1 MAKYPRETDL
11 NDIVK
16 MMRSSERLQS
26 LCEQRRE
33 LLVKEKRV
41 DADRIKKKM
50 IPAFCPGAFLF
61 DGKGRNNVIGL
72 TDLCFLETDHISE
85 KQISKAM
92 ELLRKDC
99 HIVLCLRSIS
109 GDGLHFIIRYKFKNM
124 EQPSYHNMGK
134 NRMNHTYGAVFMS
147 LKKYYQGMLGV
158 HIDSSVFL
166 NVVFRLGERRCQVEF
181 LKELSSHSKE
191 FHAASLP
198 RVRYLNLND
207 VADLTGP
214 GGHDDYPVRQVDR
227 FIYVMCN
234 EHHRDAV

>member
-1 MAKYPRETDL
+1 MRLCIFSNLMAKYPRETDL

-33 LLVKEKRV
+33 LLAKEKRV

-85 KQISKAM
+85 KRISKAM

-99 HIVLCLRSIS
+99 HTVLCLRSIS
-109 GDGLHFIIRYKFKNM
+109 GDGLHLIVRYRFKDM

-147 LKKYYQGMLGV
+147 LKKYYQGLLGV
-158 HIDSSVFL
+158 HIDSSGA
-166 NVVFRLGERRCQVEF
+166 NMERLCLMSF
-181 LKELSSHSKE
+181 DK
-191 FHAASLP
+191 
-198 RVRYLNLND
+198 
-207 VADLTGP
+207 DLHYNP
-214 GGHDDYPVRQVDR
+214 DAVPLV
-227 FIYVMCN
+227 FIYEQQNLRKKPKRLLLEMN
-234 EHHRDAV
+234 SDNAKDTPIFIQPY